1 MAASQSLTV
10 AVDGACQGNP
20 GPAGWA
26 WVDEHGNWR
35 AGSVPAGTNNIA
47 ELLGLLNALRD
58 HREVPRLT
66 VAADS
71 SYIIGT
77 YTQWMDGWA
86 RNGWRTA
93 AKKQV
98 ANQDIVRHLL
108 RARDWRRE
116 AGLPPV
122 TLVKVKGH
130 SGHPLNEWADN
141 RAVYAAAQAALR
153 VTDTW
158 SGGGLEIVGMPPADE
173 ADRPAKAASGSARRS
188 GGWVTQTEL
197 GKPRGLT
204 AVQVGTLMVEVGIRD
219 RATRRPTAEALA
231 DGLAKEASMRDGT
244 TFWLWSADKVTPL
257 LFGGTQTTGS

>member
-1 MAASQSLTV
+1 MTAQTLTV

-26 WVDEHGNWR
+26 WVDQLGNWK
-35 AGSVPAGTNNIA
+35 AGSVLSGTNNVG

-58 HREVPRLT
+58 HRYVPHLT

-77 YTQWMDGWA
+77 YTRWMDGWA

-93 AKKQV
+93 AKTPV
-98 ANQDIVRHLL
+98 ANQEIVRTLL
-108 RARDWRRE
+108 RARDWRHE

-122 TLVKVKGH
+122 NLIKVKGH

-141 RAVYAAAQAALR
+141 RAVFAAAQAAQG
-153 VTDTW
+153 VEDTW
-158 SGGGLEIVGMPPADE
+158 SGDGLVIVGLPPSDE
-173 ADRPAKAASGSARRS
+173 ADRPAPAPARG

-197 GKPRGLT
+197 GREHGLS
-204 AVQVGTLMVEVGIRD
+204 AVQVGNLITDAGLRD
-219 RATRRPTAEALA
+219 RSTRRPTERAIA
-231 DGLAKEASMRDGT
+231 DGLAKEATLRDGT
-244 TFWLWSADKVTPL
+244 RFWLWSAEKVTPL
-257 LFGGTQTTGS
+257 LFG